1 MFEMKQENQN
11 NNPNASR
18 PTPRPVFDPNP
29 SPARRVAEGAM
40 LVAVAVIFGLSANYL
55 PLVWL
60 IALFLWPVPLA
71 LLVRRF
77 GPGFGLLGT
86 ALTAVLLSIF
96 IGPLSALFMLL
107 NMGGVGF
114 WYGWAARK
122 ELNPWA
128 TVITGVF
135 IAAISMVLMLLF
147 STWLAGLQFDDL
159 LRQVDEFVDF
169 YIATMQNSGQLQQ
182 LQGNMTTAEFTV
194 WLKDYLTSMLPS
206 SMIFIAMLEAGISY
220 AVTGYIFRRLGYPLA
235 RLPRF
240 KEWRLPWYTL
250 WGLIAALL
258 AFVVYHQ
265 TELDWCRAL
274 CNNIMYIY
282 QPLMM
287 LAGLAMYYWLAEFW
301 QMPWMIWLLVFMAIG
316 AFSIAGPMLLI
327 LGLTDSVWDIRKSLL
342 RRRQQQS

>member
-1 MFEMKQENQN
+1 MH
-11 NNPNASR
+11 
-18 PTPRPVFDPNP
+18 
-29 SPARRVAEGAM
+29 
-40 LVAVAVIFGLSANYL
+40 
-55 PLVWL
+55 
-60 IALFLWPVPLA
+60 
-71 LLVRRF
+71 
-77 GPGFGLLGT
+77 
-86 ALTAVLLSIF
+86 
-96 IGPLSALFMLL
+96 
-107 NMGGVGF
+107 
-114 WYGWAARK
+114 
-122 ELNPWA
+122 
-128 TVITGVF
+128 
-135 IAAISMVLMLLF
+135 
-147 STWLAGLQFDDL
+147 
-159 LRQVDEFVDF
+159 
-169 YIATMQNSGQLQQ
+169 NSGQLQQ

-327 LGLTDSVWDIRKSLL
+327 LGLTDSVWDIRKVLL

>member
-1 MFEMKQENQN
+1 M
-11 NNPNASR
+11 
-18 PTPRPVFDPNP
+18 
-29 SPARRVAEGAM
+29 
-40 LVAVAVIFGLSANYL
+40 
-55 PLVWL
+55 
-60 IALFLWPVPLA
+60 
-71 LLVRRF
+71 
-77 GPGFGLLGT
+77 LGT

-327 LGLTDSVWDIRKSLL
+327 LGLTDSVWDIRKALL